1 MIFGEERELNDKNGT
16 EKKYNWQDT
25 LWVLTIG
32 GEAGLLIA
40 VPVLLGL
47 GLGYLLDKSFGTLPW
62 ITLLLTTAGMIGGP
76 ILVYRW
82 VRTTVKDRLD
92 KQAKEE

>member
-1 MIFGEERELNDKNGT
+1 MNDNKST
-16 EKKYNWQDT
+16 EKKYNWQET

-47 GLGYLLDKSFGTLPW
+47 GLGYLLDTSFGTLPLF
-62 ITLLLTTAGMIGGP
+62 TLLLTVAGMIGGP
-76 ILVYRW
+76 ILVYHW

>member
-1 MIFGEERELNDKNGT
+1 MNEKKKT
-16 EKKYNWQDT
+16 EKKYNWQET

-47 GLGYLLDKSFGTLPW
+47 GLGYLLDKNFGTLPLVT
-62 ITLLLTTAGMIGGP
+62 ILLTVAGMIGGP

-82 VRTTVKDRLD
+82 VRTAVRDRLD
-92 KQAKEE
+92 KQTKEE